1 MKLESSNF
9 KIYLGGIYLMVL
21 CIAIYFLFSTF
32 DIKDLTSY
40 DLIKE
45 NRETILKY
53 KDNNI
58 FFLTII
64 FFIITILL
72 NLLLCPMLLPTLI
85 IGFIFGKWLGTLIL
99 IFGNTLGGFLLYRLA
114 KTFFS
119 DLIEK
124 KFKTKFSK
132 FVVFFNKNELI
143 YFMCF
148 RFMGGG
154 GTPFPIQNVLPV
166 LFNMSAKNYIIATLF
181 GIIPTTFVTVALGS
195 GIEKIIDKNAEISFL
210 PVIQSPE
217 IYLPIIGFFI
227 ILIIAFFLILIIAFI
242 IRKFYFKE

>member
-1 MKLESSNF
+1 
-9 KIYLGGIYLMVL
+9 MVL

-64 FFIITILL
+64 FFFITILL

-132 FVVFFNKNELI
+132 FINFFNKNETI

-210 PVIQSPE
+210 PIIQSPE

-227 ILIIAFFLILIIAFI
+227 LLIIAFFIKRLF
-242 IRKFYFKE
+242 FKT

>member
-1 MKLESSNF
+1 MNFKSTNF
-9 KIYLGGIYLMVL
+9 KIYLGVSYLIVL
-21 CIAIYFLFSTF
+21 FAAIYFFWSTF
-32 DIKDLTSY
+32 DLKDLTSY

-45 NRETILKY
+45 NREVILTY

-64 FFIITILL
+64 FFIITIFL

-99 IFGNTLGGFLLYRLA
+99 VFGNTVGGFLLYRLA

-132 FVVFFNKNELI
+132 FIDFFKKNELM

-148 RFMGGG
+148 RFIGGG
-154 GTPFPIQNVLPV
+154 GTPFPIQNILPV
-166 LFNMSAKNYIIATLF
+166 LFNMSPKNYIFATLL
-181 GIIPTTFVTVALGS
+181 GILPTTFVTVALGS
-195 GIEKIIDKNAEISFL
+195 GIEKIIDQNEELSFL

-217 IYLPIIGFFI
+217 IYLPILGFFI
-227 ILIIAFFLILIIAFI
+227 LLISGFFIKKIF
-242 IRKFYFKE
+242 FKT

>member
-9 KIYLGGIYLMVL
+9 KIYLGSVYLIVL
-21 CIAIYFLFSTF
+21 FTAIYFFWSNF
-32 DIKDLTSY
+32 DLKDLTSY
-40 DLIKE
+40 EFIKE
-45 NRETILKY
+45 NRETILEY

-64 FFIITILL
+64 FFIITIFL
-72 NLLLCPMLLPTLI
+72 NLLLTPMLIPTLI

-124 KFKTKFSK
+124 KFRTKFSK
-132 FVVFFNKNELI
+132 FINFFNRNEMF

-154 GTPFPIQNVLPV
+154 GTPFPIQNILPV
-166 LFNMSAKNYIIATLF
+166 LFNMSAKNYILATLL

-195 GIEKIIDKNAEISFL
+195 GFEQIVDQNEQLSFL
-210 PVIQSPE
+210 SVIQSQE
-217 IYLPIIGFFI
+217 IYLPLIGFFI
-227 ILIIAFFLILIIAFI
+227 ILITAYFVK
-242 IRKFYFKE
+242 KFYFKQT

>member
-1 MKLESSNF
+1 MNFKSTNF
-9 KIYLGGIYLMVL
+9 KIYLGVSYLIVL
-21 CIAIYFLFSTF
+21 FAAIYFFWSTF
-32 DIKDLTSY
+32 DLKDLTSY

-45 NRETILKY
+45 NREVILTY

-64 FFIITILL
+64 FFIITISL

-99 IFGNTLGGFLLYRLA
+99 IFGNTIGGFLLYRLA

-124 KFKTKFSK
+124 KFKARFSK
-132 FVVFFNKNELI
+132 FIEFFKKNEFL

-148 RFMGGG
+148 RFIGGG
-154 GTPFPIQNVLPV
+154 GTPFPIQNILPV
-166 LFNMSAKNYIIATLF
+166 LFNMSPKNYIFATLL
-181 GIIPTTFVTVALGS
+181 GILPTTFVTVALGS
-195 GIEKIIDKNAEISFL
+195 GIEKIIDQNAELSFL

-217 IYLPIIGFFI
+217 IYLPIVGFFI
-227 ILIIAFFLILIIAFI
+227 LLLSGFFIKKIF
-242 IRKFYFKE
+242 FK

>member
-9 KIYLGGIYLMVL
+9 KIYLGGVYLIVL
-21 CIAIYFLFSTF
+21 LIAVYFLFSTF
-32 DIKDLTSY
+32 DLKDLTSY
-40 DLIKE
+40 ELIKE
-45 NRETILKY
+45 NRDTILKY

-64 FFIITILL
+64 FFIITIFL
-72 NLLLCPMLLPTLI
+72 NLLLCPMLIPTLV

-132 FVVFFNKNELI
+132 FIVFFNKNETI

-148 RFMGGG
+148 RFIGGG
-154 GTPFPIQNVLPV
+154 GTPFPIQNILPV
-166 LFNMSAKNYIIATLF
+166 LFNMSAKNYIIATLL

-195 GIEKIIDKNAEISFL
+195 GIEKIIEQNAKLSFL

-217 IYLPIIGFFI
+217 IYLPIMGFFI
-227 ILIIAFFLILIIAFI
+227 ILVVALFI
-242 IRKFYFKE
+242 KKLYFKENT

>member
-1 MKLESSNF
+1 MKLDSSNF
-9 KIYLGGIYLMVL
+9 KIYLGAVYLIVL
-21 CIAIYFLFSTF
+21 LTAIYFFWSTF
-32 DIKDLTSY
+32 DLKDLTSY

-45 NRETILKY
+45 NREVILTY

-64 FFIITILL
+64 FFIITIFL
-72 NLLLCPMLLPTLI
+72 NLLLTPMLLPTLI

-99 IFGNTLGGFLLYRLA
+99 IFGNTIGGFLLYRLA

-119 DLIEK
+119 DLIEA
-124 KFKTKFSK
+124 KFKTRFSK
-132 FVVFFNKNELI
+132 FIDFFNKNDLI

-148 RFMGGG
+148 RFIGGG
-154 GTPFPIQNVLPV
+154 GTPFPLQNILPV
-166 LFNMSAKNYIIATLF
+166 LFNMSSKNYIIATLI
-181 GIIPTTFVTVALGS
+181 GILPTTFVTVALGS
-195 GIEKIIDKNAEISFL
+195 GIEKIIDQNAELSFL

-227 ILIIAFFLILIIAFI
+227 LLLSTFFIKKVF
-242 IRKFYFKE
+242 FKT

>member
-9 KIYLGGIYLMVL
+9 KIYLGGIYLMIL

-40 DLIKE
+40 ELIKE
-45 NRETILKY
+45 NREMILEY
-53 KDNNI
+53 KGNNI
-58 FFLTII
+58 FFLTTI
-64 FFIITILL
+64 FFIITISL

-132 FVVFFNKNELI
+132 FIDFFNKNETI

-148 RFMGGG
+148 RFIGGG

-166 LFNMSAKNYIIATLF
+166 LFNMSAKNYINHENISKLKMVWKYSS
-181 GIIPTTFVTVALGS
+181 IDNLDNQS
-195 GIEKIIDKNAEISFL
+195 NKIQKNKWK
-210 PVIQSPE
+210 Q
-217 IYLPIIGFFI
+217 
-227 ILIIAFFLILIIAFI
+227 
-242 IRKFYFKE
+242 KE

>member
-9 KIYLGGIYLMVL
+9 KIYLGGIYLTVL

-40 DLIKE
+40 EFIKDNKE
-45 NRETILKY
+45 MILEY

-58 FFLTII
+58 FFLIII

-72 NLLLCPMLLPTLI
+72 NLFLCPMLLPTLI
-85 IGFIFGKWLGTLIL
+85 IGFIFGKWIGTLIL

-114 KTFFS
+114 KNFFS
-119 DLIEK
+119 DVIEK

-132 FVVFFNKNELI
+132 FIDFFNKNDII

-148 RFMGGG
+148 RFIGGG
-154 GTPFPIQNVLPV
+154 GTPFPVQNILPV
-166 LFNMSAKNYIIATLF
+166 LFNMSAKNYIIATFL
-181 GIIPTTFVTVALGS
+181 GILPTTFVTAALGS
-195 GIEKIIDKNAEISFL
+195 GIEKIIDQNDELSFL
-210 PVIQSPE
+210 LVIQSPE
-217 IYLPIIGFFI
+217 IYIPIIV
-227 ILIIAFFLILIIAFI
+227 FFLILIIAFI
-242 IRKFYFKE
+242 IKKFYFKQ

>member
-1 MKLESSNF
+1 MKLESLNF
-9 KIYLGGIYLMVL
+9 KILLGGVYLIVL
-21 CIAIYFLFSTF
+21 FIAVYFLLSTF
-32 DIKDLTSY
+32 DLKDLTSY
-40 DLIKE
+40 EFIKE

-99 IFGNTLGGFLLYRLA
+99 IFGNTTGGFLLYCLA

-132 FVVFFNKNELI
+132 FIDFFNKNETI

-148 RFMGGG
+148 RFIGGG
-154 GTPFPIQNVLPV
+154 GTPFPVQNILPV
-166 LFNMSAKNYIIATLF
+166 LFNMASKNYIIATF
-181 GIIPTTFVTVALGS
+181 VGILPTTFVTAALGS
-195 GIEKIIDKNAEISFL
+195 GIEKIIDQNAELSFL

-227 ILIIAFFLILIIAFI
+227 LLLAAFI
-242 IRKFYFKE
+242 IKKFFFKA